1 MKKNITF
8 LLLFNSFFGFSQ
20 TTQQLE
26 EINTYIN
33 NNKCDEAEKVL
44 LEFDYVNS
52 TNKALPLILKDLA
65 GCVAD
70 PEKSA
75 NPKKAI
81 EIAQKALELNQ
92 KQENN
97 QPNEIQAKILQSIGV
112 YFVLQ
117 NKREE
122 AENYFVK
129 SLEIIDKLEN
139 YPIFFQFVALEL
151 YYLIVEPTNTYAIK
165 YFEKLYKIY
174 RNDESLFSKD
184 LNYARF
190 LYKYYR
196 LLIKTGRSTIRA
208 ELKDEMLQIV
218 KTSVGIEHSEYNNL
232 LIEFGT
238 DDLGIDAQ
246 LGINRLKEGLYFL
259 QKENK
264 DSTHIAKAY
273 TGISIYYDH
282 TKKDFIEAEKNIL
295 QAIKYFNSTENIN
308 SNYWIII
315 YNQYGSLLEGKRDF
329 IKAEMYKRKA
339 LDISEQQF
347 GKESIAYLGG
357 LQSLASFYQSQENK
371 KLQSESLLLEGIEI
385 CKKIRNI
392 PMGLI
397 LSSELSRLYRGN
409 KELIKAINLSKE
421 KVILSKEYY
430 GDGSKEYIKSYNDIL
445 GDYFKIRDSTEYE
458 KYFLIKSELINKH
471 FAKDGLLKFE
481 LMLDDYDL
489 NFLKW
494 GKNSDDKRFNFFL
507 QEWYSQII
515 KICVRFSPSQLEELI
530 LPQLYEKIGIL
541 SRYHYGLSS
550 SKFKYNLEYME
561 KSLFDFELIFRN
573 LIPKTVVIAKNKIS
587 EISKL
592 DKDFSKKMNEYHN
605 FQEKIFNSTSK
616 ENYNSFY
623 QIENYIALERDL
635 FNRLN
640 LDKWVVEQSKISW
653 AKISQKILLN
663 EIALEFT
670 TLQTDSIGIVSVF
683 VLNKDSFPLF
693 INLCTQQQIDSLWQ
707 VSKQSDVNKTINQF
721 YNNPELYELIWKPL
735 EQHLAGVSKIYF
747 APAGGLHKIAFQA
760 LTGSDGEKLSK
771 KYDLIQ
777 LTSTRELMD
786 KELYTVNSTASIA
799 LFGGINYDADS
810 TQLSQNKANFTNN
823 DISYTINKRDSKKEK
838 FSKLQFTDNEVKGIS
853 SLFNSK
859 ANQLFIGNAA
869 TEEQF
874 KLLGSYTKPSPTI
887 IHLATHGFY
896 FDEINVDKR
905 SLEEQIVGGIEK
917 KSNRFKESSNPLL
930 RSGLVM
936 AGANHVWQGKP
947 PYKGLEDGILTA
959 QEIANLNL
967 SNTKLVVLSACES
980 GLGDIKN
987 NNEGVYGLQ
996 RAFKMAGVE
1005 YLLVSLWSV
1014 DDFTTQKMMRLFYTN
1029 LKTGMSIEES
1039 YKSMVENIKNQYPD
1053 EPFKWASF
1061 VLIK

>member
-26 EINTYIN
+26 EINTFIN

-44 LEFDYVNS
+44 LKFDYVNS

-65 GCVAD
+65 GCVAN
-70 PEKSA
+70 PEKTA
-75 NPKKAI
+75 NPEKAI

-97 QPNEIQAKILQSIGV
+97 QPNELQARILQSIGV

-122 AENYFVK
+122 AENYYIK
-129 SLEIIDKLEN
+129 ALEIIDKLEN
-139 YPIFFQFVALEL
+139 YPIFFELVALQSFC
-151 YYLIVEPTNTYAIK
+151 YIVKSTNPSDIK

-174 RNDESLFSKD
+174 RTDERLYTKD
-184 LNYARF
+184 LNYASF
-190 LYKYYR
+190 LYKYLR
-196 LLIKTGRSTIRA
+196 LLQESGKEKYRA
-208 ELKDEMLQIV
+208 ELKDEILQLT
-218 KTSVGIEHSEYNNL
+218 KTFVGIEHSAYNNL

-246 LGINRLKEGLYFL
+246 LGINRLKQGLHFF

-264 DSTHIAKAY
+264 DSTLIAEAY
-273 TGISIYYDH
+273 VGLSINYNL
-282 TKKDFIEAEKNIL
+282 TKNDFIEAEKNIL
-295 QAIKYFNSTENIN
+295 QAIKYFDISENKNSI
-308 SNYWIII
+308 YWTRI
-315 YNQYGSLLEGKRDF
+315 YGIYGSILQGMREF
-329 IKAEMYKRKA
+329 TEAEIYIKKA
-339 LDISEQQF
+339 LKISEQQL
-347 GKESIAYLGG
+347 GKENNIYLGS
-357 LQSLASFYQSQENK
+357 LQSLASLYQEQEDK
-371 KLQSESLLLEGIEI
+371 KLEAESLLIEGISI
-385 CKKIRNI
+385 SKKIDNSNMRLTL
-392 PMGLI
+392 M
-397 LSSELSRLYRGN
+397 SELSRLYRG
-409 KELIKAINLSKE
+409 KQELTKAINLSKE
-421 KVILSKEYY
+421 KIILSKEYY

-445 GDYFKIRDSTEYE
+445 GDCFKIRDSTEYE

-494 GKNSDDKRFNFFL
+494 GKNSDDKRFNIFL

-530 LPQLYEKIGIL
+530 LPQLYEQIGIL

-616 ENYNSFY
+616 ENNNSFY
-623 QIENYIALERDL
+623 QIENYIALERDI

-670 TLQTDSIGIVSVF
+670 TLQTDSIGIFSVF

-707 VSKQSDVNKTINQF
+707 VSKQSEINNTINQF
-721 YNNPELYELIWKPL
+721 YNNPKLYELIWKPL
-735 EQHLAGVSKIYF
+735 EKHLVGVSKIYF

-786 KELYTVNSTASIA
+786 KELYTIDSTTNFA

-810 TQLSQNKANFTNN
+810 TQLSQNKADFTNN
-823 DISYTINKRDSKKEK
+823 DISYTINTRDSKKEK
-838 FSKLQFTDNEVKGIS
+838 FSKLQFTDNEVKGIAT
-853 SLFNSK
+853 LFNGK
-859 ANQLFIGNAA
+859 ANQLFTGNTA

-896 FDEINVDKR
+896 FDETSVDKR
-905 SLEEQIVGGIEK
+905 SLEVQIVGGIDR

-967 SNTKLVVLSACES
+967 SNTILVVLSACES

-1029 LKTGMSIEES
+1029 LKTGLSIEES
-1039 YKSMVENIKNQYPD
+1039 YKSMVENIKKQ
-1053 EPFKWASF
+1053 
-1061 VLIK
+1061 